1 MYKVE
6 WRAECDDVNL
16 SCARREKTKQQQKK
30 KSVMW
35 LPRKVTHKL
44 KRRKWLKNRTRTKTP
59 SGCREKKLSV
69 ELN

>member
-1 MYKVE
+1 M
-6 WRAECDDVNL
+6 AEAQDG
-16 SCARREKTKQQQKK
+16 KKQNSNKK
-30 KSVMW
+30 NSAMW
-35 LPRKVTHKL
+35 QPRKVTDKL